1 MNFRASVLRPRSFIL
16 AGWEGGDLAA
26 SPRLGA
32 QLSAGSSGSG
42 AKTLEHQTDFNDS
55 RLHEKE
61 RMVMYGDLN
70 HLLTPIHTC
79 PHTAAHRVN
88 AFCRGVLPPGVH
100 SAALQV
106 VCGEFVAAKY

>member
-1 MNFRASVLRPRSFIL
+1 MKKSISGEFDGLDLQEASTRQRMNFRASVLRPRSFIL

-61 RMVMYGDLN
+61 RMVGGAKTAQKKMGL
-70 HLLTPIHTC
+70 IHQNSYFT
-79 PHTAAHRVN
+79 
-88 AFCRGVLPPGVH
+88 
-100 SAALQV
+100 
-106 VCGEFVAAKY
+106 